1 MTASR
6 EKSVPKPDPIPAI
19 VDELGDLDKELS
31 PFAAKIA
38 RVEALRKA
46 LRAEY
51 LFQAA
56 DKNFLAE
63 GARYVVA
70 VGERGMERS
79 VDIPALVKAIGAKVF
94 AGIASIS
101 LKALEANVAPNVAL
115 DVVTSARTGFRT
127 LKVMEKAQTEKA
139 KK

>member
-6 EKSVPKPDPIPAI
+6 AKSVPKPDPIALI

-51 LFQAA
+51 LFQPA
-56 DKNFLAE
+56 DQNFLAE

-94 AGIASIS
+94 CGIASIT
-101 LKALEANVAPNVAL
+101 LKALDANVAPSTAM
-115 DVVTSARTGFRT
+115 DCVTSARTGFRT
-127 LKVMEKAQTEKA
+127 LKVMEKAK
-139 KK
+139 

>member
-38 RVEALRKA
+38 R
-46 LRAEY
+46 
-51 LFQAA
+51 
-56 DKNFLAE
+56 
-63 GARYVVA
+63 GT
-70 VGERGMERS
+70 ERS